1 MIYLF
6 ILLFILSNLYYH
18 ILRGGG
24 LQCGREKLFFL
35 GECKTRK
42 TLFSWSKIYQSRNT
56 SRKYWKCC
64 LNVFRTSL
72 DQVEKKSKNCTRK
85 TSFLNESQAW
95 RKIELLPLILPPP
108 TPSPHTRFFFIFPD
122 WNDGLSHKSLGSAEL
137 LLRKGNLLN
146 KKLPLMASV
155 VRREGSRLAVSL
167 SRNTLNFGE
176 QSSGFHAC
184 SNCSEGICDSSNA
197 SLRAL
202 RSASSKSGFTPPWRT
217 WMDSSAPIVA
227 VMK

>member
-35 GECKTRK
+35 GGCKTRK
-42 TLFSWSKIYQSRNT
+42 TLFSWSKIYQSRHT

-64 LNVFRTSL
+64 VNVFRTSL

-95 RKIELLPLILPPP
+95 RKIELLPLIPPPP
-108 TPSPHTRFFFIFPD
+108 TPSPHTRFFLIFPD
-122 WNDGLSHKSLGSAEL
+122 WNDGLSHKSRGSAEL

-146 KKLPLMASV
+146 KKRTSYGICSKK
-155 VRREGSRLAVSL
+155 RG
-167 SRNTLNFGE
+167 
-176 QSSGFHAC
+176 QSSSCQPVTQH
-184 SNCSEGICDSSNA
+184 SELWG
-197 SLRAL
+197 
-202 RSASSKSGFTPPWRT
+202 
-217 WMDSSAPIVA
+217 A
-227 VMK
+227 VLWIPRMLKLFRWYLWFL